1 MRVVTNAALIQRNRR
16 ISHISF
22 FASFGMVAASIFL
35 GNRFSQSQP
44 DMAAYFNCI
53 ALPTLFFLVMFS
65 VRMSNAWIREPVAWT
80 ALPDALRGLSN
91 NAVIYNYI
99 LPGRHVLVAPQGV
112 FVLFPMFQDRAVIV
126 EDDKWTLAS
135 SGFGNILAFMRQE
148 GLGNPT
154 KDAMIEAEETQKL
167 INKLIPE
174 HDIVVQPVVV
184 FTHPEADVQIEGEQS
199 VPVMLA
205 TGSPSLRDYIKAQGK
220 DLDEESS
227 ISLTADQ
234 LDIIDEYFI
243 YES

>member
-22 FASFGMVAASIFL
+22 FASFGLVAASIFL

-112 FVLFPMFQDRAVIV
+112 FALYPMFQDRSVIV
-126 EDDKWTLAS
+126 EDDKWALAA
-135 SGFGNILAFMRQE
+135 SGFGSILAFMRQE
-148 GLGNPT
+148 GVGNPT
-154 KDAMIEAEETQKL
+154 KEAMIEAEETQKA
-167 INKLIPE
+167 INKLFAE
-174 HDIVVQPVVV
+174 HDIIVQPIVV
-184 FTHPEADVQIEGEQS
+184 FTHPEADVKIDGEQS
-199 VPVMLA
+199 VPVVLA
-205 TGSPSLRDYIKAQGK
+205 SGSPSLKDYIKTQGK
-220 DLDEESS
+220 NVDEDSV
-227 ISLTADQ
+227 ITLTPEQ
-234 LDIIDEYFI
+234 LDILDEHFI